1 MRRDRRELE
10 LDDQVIAELRML
22 TAHRADLAA
31 DRTPPGNILPR
42 KEYDADAAHRL
53 GMVNAVVHTPTLKR
67 LP

>member
-1 MRRDRRELE
+1 
-10 LDDQVIAELRML
+10 
-22 TAHRADLAA
+22 LAA

-53 GMVNAVVHTPTLKR
+53 GMVNAVAHMPTLKR